1 MIALSNEEC
10 AEWLGYNATRH
21 RVLSGNIKNELNN
34 TLPPN
39 LLCTKGIYNQ
49 ERKVFSV
56 SGR

>member
-1 MIALSNEEC
+1 MFITEIKIKGLF
-10 AEWLGYNATRH
+10 WK
-21 RVLSGNIKNELNN
+21 NIKNELNN